1 MRLQTVQN
9 DIKHQFGMLSS
20 ISNLVD
26 KADLI
31 SHLSMKFFYFLLNV
45 TYLWK
50 QSGGYPRFR
59 SGAKTN
65 LKLIILFFINLRG

>member
-20 ISNLVD
+20 IPNLVD
-26 KADLI
+26 KVDLI
-31 SHLSMKFFYFLLNV
+31 SHLSMKFYKFLLNV

-65 LKLIILFFINLRG
+65 